1 VPRSTDFPLTLPPY
15 RKQDRHQSDKGAG
28 GGTPLIYAAL
38 YNSEED
44 IIEALIDNGADVK
57 ATDAGGN
64 AVINYAADNKNSK
77 ILSVIRKNLLK

>member
-1 VPRSTDFPLTLPPY
+1 M
-15 RKQDRHQSDKGAG
+15 RKKISVLGYAAMQTSNPEIIDLLVKSGADINYKGAG

-38 YNSEED
+38 YNSE
-44 IIEALIDNGADVK
+44 DVK